1 MNNGIKS
8 VAFAAALLL
17 LSCFYFSTPASAQTS
32 TPKPAATKS
41 PGLTAEQKAYVKARD
56 KCLQRYTD
64 EKIPRSQTHTFLNA
78 CMKEAGF
85 SKAVP
90 VPNVP
95 PPPPQPSKSTG
106 T

>member
-1 MNNGIKS
+1 MKTPRLFLRAGLVS
-8 VAFAAALLL
+8 LALAVLV
-17 LSCFYFSTPASAQTS
+17 SCFGDPASAQTG

-41 PGLTAEQKAYVKARD
+41 PALTAEQKAYVKARD

-78 CMKEAGF
+78 CMKDAGF
-85 SKAVP
+85 KKAVLLP
-90 VPNVP
+90 H

-106 T
+106 K